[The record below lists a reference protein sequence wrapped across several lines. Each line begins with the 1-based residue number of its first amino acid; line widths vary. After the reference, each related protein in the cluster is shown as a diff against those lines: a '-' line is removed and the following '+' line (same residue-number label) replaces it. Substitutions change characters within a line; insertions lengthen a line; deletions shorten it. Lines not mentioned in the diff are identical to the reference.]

1 MGIFAPQNEQKTAMK
16 VSYGSIQKKGRH
28 CYFVSRAGK
37 RQRWVS
43 LKTDD
48 LRVARKRAH
57 LFAAGEDGT
66 EDWLRHLVSLGE
78 RAGRALKGLGRRSPP
93 AWDALWRDFAGS
105 SRASLPAASL
115 PDYRRWLDL
124 LAVAARHRPPAEMD
138 REDARRVADLLR
150 GRYVSADRM
159 LRFFRRVW
167 TTLDFGDDIWRDELG
182 TARRRSACG
191 KAGEFYRR
199 LTVDEVRRV
208 RNALLNAE
216 RTASGGVAAACAD
229 MVAIGYYTGLRLS
242 DVAELEAAEVSPG
255 RDFLRLQPNKV
266 RHSKRRQLL
275 IPLVREA
282 REIVE
287 RRMKSPA
294 EGRWLFPAAA
304 RKRPSR
310 RICAAFHAAG
320 IRKRGTARASFHSLR
335 ATFISQMDE
344 GGVSP
349 HVTDAITGHAA
360 GGMHARYTQP
370 SAQTL
375 MDAVA
380 RAILPL

>member
-1 MGIFAPQNEQKTAMK
+1 MK
-16 VSYGSIQKKGRH
+16 VSYGSIQRKGRRW
-28 CYFVSRAGK
+28 YFVTRAGT
-37 RQRWVS
+37 RQKWIS
-43 LKTDD
+43 LKTDNP
-48 LRVARKRAH
+48 RVARKRAR
-57 LFAAGEDGT
+57 LFAADEDEAEG
-66 EDWLRHLVSLGE
+66 WLRHLVRLGE

-93 AWDALWRDFAGS
+93 AWDALWREFAGRS
-105 SRASLPAASL
+105 GASLPAASL

-138 REDARRVADLLR
+138 GEDARRIAGLLR
-150 GRYVSADRM
+150 GRYLSADRM

-167 TTLDFGDDIWRDELG
+167 TTLDFGDDIWREELG
-182 TARRRSACG
+182 VRRRSAG
-191 KAGEFYRR
+191 VKANEFYRR

-208 RNALLNAE
+208 RNALLNAT
-216 RTASGGVAAACAD
+216 RAVSGDAAAACAD

-242 DVAELEAAEVSPG
+242 DVAELEASEVAPG
-255 RDFLRLQPNKV
+255 GDFLRLQPNKV
-266 RHSKRRQLL
+266 RHSKRRLL
-275 IPLVREA
+275 LVPLVREA
-282 REIVE
+282 REIVA

-294 EGRWLFPAAA
+294 EGRWLFPATA
-304 RKRPSR
+304 RKRPSK
-310 RICAAFHAAG
+310 RICAAFRAAG
-320 IRKRGTARASFHSLR
+320 IGKRGTARASFHSLR

-344 GGVSP
+344 AGVSP

>member
-1 MGIFAPQNEQKTAMK
+1 MK
-16 VSYGSIQKKGRH
+16 VSYGSIQRKGRH
-28 CYFVSRAGK
+28 CYFVSRAGR
-37 RQRWVS
+37 RQKWVS

-48 LRVARKRAH
+48 LRVARKRAR
-57 LFAAGEDGT
+57 LFAAGEDGP
-66 EDWLRHLVSLGE
+66 EGWLRHLVRLGE

-105 SRASLPAASL
+105 SGASLPAASL

-124 LAVAARHRPPAEMD
+124 LAVAVRHRPPAEMD
-138 REDARRVADLLR
+138 REDARRVADRLR

-167 TTLDFGDDIWRDELG
+167 TTLDFGDDIWREELS
-182 TARRRSACG
+182 ARRRSACG

-208 RNALLNAE
+208 RTALLNAGS
-216 RTASGGVAAACAD
+216 ASRDGAAAADCAD

-242 DVAELEAAEVSPG
+242 DIAELEAAEVSPE

-266 RHSKRRQLL
+266 RHSKRRLLL

-282 REIVE
+282 REIVA

-294 EGRWLFPAAA
+294 EGRWLFPAVA

-310 RICAAFHAAG
+310 RICAAFRAAG

-344 GGVSP
+344 AGVSP

-370 SAQTL
+370 SARTL

>member
-1 MGIFAPQNEQKTAMK
+1 M
-16 VSYGSIQKKGRH
+16 
-28 CYFVSRAGK
+28 
-37 RQRWVS
+37 
-43 LKTDD
+43 
-48 LRVARKRAH
+48 
-57 LFAAGEDGT
+57 
-66 EDWLRHLVSLGE
+66 
-78 RAGRALKGLGRRSPP
+78 
-93 AWDALWRDFAGS
+93 
-105 SRASLPAASL
+105 
-115 PDYRRWLDL
+115 
-124 LAVAARHRPPAEMD
+124 
-138 REDARRVADLLR
+138 
-150 GRYVSADRM
+150 
-159 LRFFRRVW
+159 
-167 TTLDFGDDIWRDELG
+167 
-182 TARRRSACG
+182 
-191 KAGEFYRR
+191 
-199 LTVDEVRRV
+199 RRV

-282 REIVE
+282 RDIVE

-344 GGVSP
+344 AGVSP

-360 GGMHARYTQP
+360 ALHPAVRPDAHGRRRPRH
-370 SAQTL
+370 SAAL
-375 MDAVA
+375 ADGVV
-380 RAILPL
+380 